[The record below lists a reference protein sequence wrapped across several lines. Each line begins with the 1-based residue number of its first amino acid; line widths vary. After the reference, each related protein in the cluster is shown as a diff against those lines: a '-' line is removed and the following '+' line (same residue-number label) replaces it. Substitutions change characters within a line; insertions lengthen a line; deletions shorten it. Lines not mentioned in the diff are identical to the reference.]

1 MTTLLVRRATR
12 QVGNADIAIVMHY
25 ATLAAIIVAGAVLR
39 LTALNRQSLWFDEID
54 VVVRAQQPLGT
65 VLRTFV
71 DQGENGPLYNILLAL
86 QEMVTNVLRHA
97 YRGDE
102 SKPVRLQFVAE
113 PRGIEITLRDQG
125 PPFDPLA
132 AHGPDADAEDLP
144 ASPGGF
150 GILIMKAVMESID
163 YQRDGDWN
171 VLTMMRSVHPATPA
185 ARLRS

>member
-1 MTTLLVRRATR
+1 MTAIVDLELRGTMDHLRLVWQVGETLLGSVPFQEDPEGTR
-12 QVGNADIAIVMHY
+12 
-25 ATLAAIIVAGAVLR
+25 
-39 LTALNRQSLWFDEID
+39 
-54 VVVRAQQPLGT
+54 
-65 VLRTFV
+65 
-71 DQGENGPLYNILLAL
+71 YNILLAL

-132 AHGPDADAEDLP
+132 AHEPDADAEDLP